1 MRPVPVSMLGFS
13 FPSMS
18 AAARAFGCSRSAV
31 WLAIEDGREVS
42 GQRGRRGVQCYVAG
56 KRYPSVKAAA
66 EALGVTSAAISRR
79 RARMRA
85 KA

>member
-1 MRPVPVSMLGFS
+1 MQPVPLHMLGFT
-13 FPSMS
+13 FPSI
-18 AAARAFGCSRSAV
+18 AAGARAFGCTRA
-31 WLAIEDGREVS
+31 AIHRALNDGREI
-42 GQRGRRGVQCYVAG
+42 GGRPGARGVKCYVAG
-56 KRYPSVKAAA
+56 KQYPSVKAAA